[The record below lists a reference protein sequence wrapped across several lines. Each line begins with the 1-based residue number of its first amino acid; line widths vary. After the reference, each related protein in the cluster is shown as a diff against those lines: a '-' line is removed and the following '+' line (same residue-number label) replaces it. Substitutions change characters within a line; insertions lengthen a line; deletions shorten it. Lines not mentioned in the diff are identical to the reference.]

1 MMYWN
6 NNDNLGLNNML
17 RILAVITLAFGV
29 MGSGCTTTQQV
40 IAKVQS
46 SSDTPLEQ
54 VLKLRPDLRK
64 ELATVELRQFFNKAE
79 TPTIGQVK
87 VTETRLKDDS
97 VRSVQTIYYFS
108 RKTGAGSWIILTDY
122 YRCMRGVNTKTFRK
136 RSVHNSV

>member
-1 MMYWN
+1 MMCWN

-54 VLKLRPDLRK
+54 VLKMRPDLRK
-64 ELATVELRQFFNKAE
+64 DLATVELRQFFNKAE

-108 RKTGAGSWIILTDY
+108 RKNGSWKLDNTDRS
-122 YRCMRGVNTKTFRK
+122 YRCMRGANTKTFQK
-136 RSVHNSV
+136 AVCP